1 MNQLTVSMLNMAK
14 TAPPPMPIPKT
25 KAKPS
30 ATVSSARQ
38 AAAKMHSISPGDTD
52 EEGLCDEDDNDDEDD
67 DDYDDDDEGDD
78 NDGDYPGA
86 KHSHDA
92 FNLDDNG
99 GDDNNDEMELDEIV
113 DNLREIYKLEEKTGT
128 DIDKALAQTLKEIFA
143 KPLGDEGLNVVLSR
157 HKVPGN
163 LGKLLDSD
171 RTNREVWIL
180 TPIPMRRCDAELQK
194 VQMLNL
200 RSIVPLLR
208 IHQEAK
214 KQGGPLARAIM
225 PHIRDAI
232 ILSVTAN
239 DKLVTQRKFLL
250 KPFVDGSFH
259 GICQWPEENE
269 DFDPAGQVHLFGD
282 KIGDRVTE
290 LQTAQ
295 AI

>member
-1 MNQLTVSMLNMAK
+1 M
-14 TAPPPMPIPKT
+14 
-25 KAKPS
+25 
-30 ATVSSARQ
+30 
-38 AAAKMHSISPGDTD
+38 
-52 EEGLCDEDDNDDEDD
+52 
-67 DDYDDDDEGDD
+67 
-78 NDGDYPGA
+78 
-86 KHSHDA
+86 
-92 FNLDDNG
+92 
-99 GDDNNDEMELDEIV
+99 
-113 DNLREIYKLEEKTGT
+113 
-128 DIDKALAQTLKEIFA
+128 AQTLKEIFA
-143 KPLGDEGLNVVLSR
+143 KPLGDDGINVVLSH

-180 TPIPMRRCDAELQK
+180 TSIPMRRCDAELQK

-214 KQGGPLARAIM
+214 KQGGPLAQAIM

-259 GICQWPEENE
+259 GICQRPDEND

-295 AI
+295 AIANKLRNKTDHNSG